1 MPNLLK
7 NIFSHDEVKYQG
19 TLKFKNRDAQ
29 EQFCEALET
38 AYNEGRVVNVDGVEA
53 INTNIK
59 SNDSYFPVDA
69 HEHISKFMVGPA
81 SEYITITARIDGEE
95 RALTLIRKFLKG
107 RIVLETLPDSVVSL
121 SLSFLE
127 EDIHKVTVSFAEHYE
142 QAKTVKEVSEGLK
155 IATAILSLLFDPD
168 KKSPSDDEAISLPDV
183 INHFRSTS
191 VLFERLSAIE
201 RELEISI
208 PPTELHSITDA
219 IISDINELFVLICL
233 KKTIRTDYKLTSTD
247 NAHVPPNVENEERL
261 IGSELFLTLHGT
273 VEYELFNN
281 RISLHTVGVAI
292 NVIVKE
298 IIHGKDSVR
307 FVYGDTDT
315 KPMYISIKAF
325 KTDDEASAEAE
336 KVLEHKEDYITA
348 KTCKE
353 YLNEEE

>member
-29 EQFCEALET
+29 KQFCEALET
-38 AYNEGRVVNVDGVEA
+38 AYKEGRLVDVDGVEA
-53 INTNIK
+53 ITTNIN
-59 SNDSYFPVDA
+59 SNDSTYPVEA
-69 HEHISKFMVGPA
+69 HEHICKLMVGPA
-81 SEYITITARIDGEE
+81 SEYVPVKVKIDGEE
-95 RALTLIRKFLKG
+95 RAIKLIRKYLKG

-168 KKSPSDDEAISLPDV
+168 KKSPSDDGAISLPDV
-183 INHFRSTS
+183 INHFRLTS

-201 RELEISI
+201 KELEISI
-208 PPTELHSITDA
+208 PPTELHSISNEN
-219 IISDINELFVLICL
+219 ISDINELFVLICQ
-233 KKTIRTDYKLTSTD
+233 KKAMRTNYKLTSTD
-247 NAHVPPNVENEERL
+247 NAHVPPNVESEERL
-261 IGSELFLTLHGT
+261 IGSELFLTLHGPI
-273 VEYELFNN
+273 EYELFNTKL
-281 RISLHTVGVAI
+281 SLHYVGVAI